1 MHTKSATSP
10 WVRLFRLIRLD
21 FFDLSVLVSYNLVS
35 ALLILATPLAAQALI
50 NSIAAGMFLQPVV
63 VLTALLFLGLALA
76 SLLGMLQFALVE
88 LLKQRVLARTALR
101 LSQRLPFASLLTF
114 QRTNPAELLNRFF
127 DVLTLQKAAS
137 KILLDCPQAVL
148 QVLVGLLLLAFYHP
162 YLLVYGVA
170 LLVGML
176 FVFLLGFGGVSSSIR
191 TSARK
196 YKVAGW
202 LEELGRCQ
210 LAFKMAPGSPLAERQ
225 TDRLVVDYIR
235 ERRRHFFVLLR
246 QWAAHYG
253 VYTLGSAGILGLGG
267 WLVINR
273 GLTLGQLVAAELVVL
288 NSLKA
293 FEKIVH
299 SLPALYDA
307 LTALDKLSVIE
318 ELPLERTDGKPVPA
332 LFDGPVLECRQVA
345 YHYSEGF
352 SLRDVSLRLERGLF
366 ISLVG
371 PNGSGKSTLL
381 ELIAGLLEPSQG
393 LLLVHGV
400 DVRDACLS
408 SLRRVA
414 VLVGQPQ
421 DLFEG
426 TVEEN
431 ILVGR
436 ELGQGDLL
444 WALELTRLDRDLAL
458 TRDGLKTRLV
468 SEGRNL
474 SRGMRQKILLA
485 RAVVGRP
492 ALLLLDE
499 ALTSID
505 ERDRMAILQAM
516 EPRKNGWT
524 VLNVTHEP
532 WSMMASDRLY
542 VLEGGEIAQE
552 GGFEELINQTDG
564 LLARLH
570 PELTA
575 RWRED

>member
-1 MHTKSATSP
+1 MSNHSATSP

-21 FFDLSVLVSYNLVS
+21 FFDLSVLLSYNLVS
-35 ALLILATPLAAQALI
+35 ALLVLATPLAAQALI

-76 SLLGMLQFALVE
+76 SLLGMLQLALVE
-88 LLKQRVLARTALR
+88 LLKQRVLARTTLR
-101 LSQRLPFASLLTF
+101 LSQRLPYASLLTF

-137 KILLDCPQAVL
+137 KILLDCPQAML
-148 QVLVGLLLLAFYHP
+148 QVLVGLVLLAFYHP
-162 YLLVYGVA
+162 YLLLYGVA
-170 LLVGML
+170 LVIGML
-176 FVFLLGFGGVSSSIR
+176 LVFLLGFGGLSSSIR

-225 TDRLVVDYIR
+225 ADRLVVDYIR

-246 QWAAHYG
+246 QWAAHYA

-267 WLVINR
+267 WLVIHR

-288 NSLKA
+288 SCLKA
-293 FEKIVH
+293 FEKIVY
-299 SLPALYDA
+299 SLPSLYDL

-318 ELPLERTDGKPVPA
+318 ELPLERTDGKPVLA
-332 LFDGPVLECRQVA
+332 TFDGPVLECRQVA
-345 YHYSEGF
+345 YHYAEGF
-352 SLRDVSLRLERGLF
+352 SLRNVSLRLERGLF
-366 ISLVG
+366 VSLVG
-371 PNGSGKSTLL
+371 PNGSGKSTML

-393 LLLVHGV
+393 LLLVQGV

-414 VLVGQPQ
+414 VLVGQTQ

-436 ELGQGDLL
+436 ELDQVDLL

-458 TRDGLKTRLV
+458 TRDGLKTCLV

-474 SRGMRQKILLA
+474 SRGMRQKVLLA

-516 EPRKNGWT
+516 DPQKNRWT

-532 WSMMASDRLY
+532 WSMMVSDRLY
-542 VLEGGEIAQE
+542 VLEAGQIGQE
-552 GGFEELINQTDG
+552 GGFEELINQSDG
-564 LLARLH
+564 LLAQLH